1 MNPILRRRLL
11 TLALLNALP
20 LAALADDREPATVPA
35 APSALT
41 ITEVWS
47 RPTAPGAST
56 GAGFLRIRNPGPE
69 DERLLGAVSARAG
82 RVELH
87 QQFEADGVTGM
98 RPLVDG
104 LVIPAGGEVRLSPS
118 GTHLMLLDLRAPLTA
133 GERVPLTL
141 RFARTG
147 EVPVALRVESAAPE
161 TPRRAAKPPASTP
174 SPAPA
179 ADAHAHH

>member
-1 MNPILRRRLL
+1 MNPILRKRLL
-11 TLALLNALP
+11 SLALLNALP
-20 LAALADDREPATVPA
+20 LAAFADNA
-35 APSALT
+35 APARAAPPLT

-47 RPTAPGAST
+47 RPTAPGAGT
-56 GAGFLRIRNPGPE
+56 GAGFLRIRNAGPE

-82 RVELH
+82 RIELH
-87 QQFEADGVTGM
+87 QQVEADGVVGM

-118 GTHLMLLDLRAPLTA
+118 GTHLMLLDLQAPLTA
-133 GERVPLTL
+133 GERVPVTL
-141 RFARTG
+141 RFARSG